1 MFVKAGHV
9 QISAYQMRVIMFFL
23 FIVWATLHLNVK
35 NVAVF
40 LHCLIQKNVTSG
52 SVNSCNEN

>member
-1 MFVKAGHV
+1 
-9 QISAYQMRVIMFFL
+9 MRVIMFFL
-23 FIVWATLHLNVK
+23 FIVWATLRLNVK

-40 LHCLIQKNVTSG
+40 LHCLMQKNVTSG

>member
-1 MFVKAGHV
+1 
-9 QISAYQMRVIMFFL
+9 MRVIMFFL
-23 FIVWATLHLNVK
+23 FIVWATLLLNVK

-40 LHCLIQKNVTSG
+40 LHFLILKNVTSG